1 MCHVQSWLSQDLLAC
16 QSQLKMRGQR
26 EVLDETPN
34 ETHLGVPTGPLSTAW
49 PDSQTD
55 ARALLATD
63 SKLTLG
69 GLIQRRP
76 LFAAG
81 KEVIPVSICSQ
92 CGDDSMNIP
101 FDSLLS
107 LRHSTIKQ
115 CKAHLHI
122 EHDA

>member
-1 MCHVQSWLSQDLLAC
+1 
-16 QSQLKMRGQR
+16 MRGQR

-81 KEVIPVSICSQ
+81 KEVEGQHHPSALGSAEGHQYPYERHRRVAGGGGHLCFVLS
-92 CGDDSMNIP
+92 
-101 FDSLLS
+101 SLQ
-107 LRHSTIKQ
+107 RIDWRPW
-115 CKAHLHI
+115 CII
-122 EHDA
+122 EARTTERLKE